1 MNSSTLVHAIC
12 QLNKVIIYIY
22 LSEFLFYIIF
32 FLGIDAEELNQTL
45 LGNVNKTEIN
55 WKLDVNRNHTF
66 YEPPELFQQW
76 PDWTISKYQ

>member
-1 MNSSTLVHAIC
+1 MVVPSNSET
-12 QLNKVIIYIY
+12 KVFE
-22 LSEFLFYIIF
+22 SLFYIIF
-32 FLGIDAEELNQTL
+32 LGIHAPEINQTGL
-45 LGNVNKTEIN
+45 VGNVNKTEIN